1 MNKYE
6 NLTQEEKQFYADV
19 LNYIF
24 KGTIGN
30 IQAYQI
36 RPNVAKA
43 TDFLISE
50 IMQCSKGITNA
61 LVGIPSGVMYSVI
74 FNIVLGKT
82 KYKDMPFIKA
92 FILEQITSYMFG
104 ELVKLL
110 VGHPIYSPC
119 VNKVNINWKS
129 QMGLLLADFID
140 EL

>member
-24 KGTIGN
+24 KETIGN

-61 LVGIPSGVMYSVI
+61 LVGIPGGVMYSVI

-82 KYKDMPFIKA
+82 M
-92 FILEQITSYMFG
+92 
-104 ELVKLL
+104 
-110 VGHPIYSPC
+110 
-119 VNKVNINWKS
+119 
-129 QMGLLLADFID
+129 
-140 EL
+140 